1 MSTECLRRR
10 WMGGGEG
17 ERERR
22 VLSIVDDGLSVLPD
36 AKKCVADASARGRAS
51 GWSRR
56 DHGKQSKLNLK
67 LLDILFVRLLY
78 VA

>member
-1 MSTECLRRR
+1 MCIDFRMMLP
-10 WMGGGEG
+10 
-17 ERERR
+17 
-22 VLSIVDDGLSVLPD
+22 VLPD
-36 AKKCVADASARGRAS
+36 AANECVPDASARGRAS

>member
-1 MSTECLRRR
+1 MSTACYGNARR
-10 WMGGGEG
+10 EIVSIL
-17 ERERR
+17 EREWSPLRLARR
-22 VLSIVDDGLSVLPD
+22 GRAECPR
-36 AKKCVADASARGRAS
+36 ASARGRTS

-78 VA
+78 VASECD

>member
-1 MSTECLRRR
+1 MND
-10 WMGGGEG
+10 GPP
-17 ERERR
+17 
-22 VLSIVDDGLSVLPD
+22 VLAGC
-36 AKKCVADASARGRAS
+36 AKKCVPDASARGRAS